1 MNLTYKMTPR
11 EYYLGWKYR
20 RQKHNKFEKYKFR
33 LIIALFIIM
42 MLIAMRINI
51 YLFLF
56 AFFMILFVIFLYAM
70 QKKTVMR
77 MYGESP
83 VCNCEHTVSVSD
95 EGIELINSF
104 ERKFIPWQSVYA
116 VCETPEFLLILP
128 GRSTSSEVISKQRY
142 ASAEYDAVASAIK
155 AHVKVEE
162 GRKI

>member
-1 MNLTYKMTPR
+1 MIVFIVFVILLRILRSTLNLSLRSTLNST
-11 EYYLGWKYR
+11 
-20 RQKHNKFEKYKFR
+20 
-33 LIIALFIIM
+33 A
-42 MLIAMRINI
+42 
-51 YLFLF
+51 
-56 AFFMILFVIFLYAM
+56 MILFVIFLYAM
-70 QKKTVMR
+70 QKKTIMR
-77 MYGESP
+77 MYSTSP

-128 GRSTSSEVISKQRY
+128 GRSTSSEVISRQRY